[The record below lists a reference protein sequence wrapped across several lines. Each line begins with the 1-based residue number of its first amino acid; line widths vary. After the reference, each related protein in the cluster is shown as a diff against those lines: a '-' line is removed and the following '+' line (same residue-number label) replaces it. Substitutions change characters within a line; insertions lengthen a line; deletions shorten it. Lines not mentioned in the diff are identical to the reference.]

1 MSARD
6 GKDKAASP
14 FRQESLDR
22 AKSPEQLD
30 DYIRV
35 SNPGVWMVLG
45 AVLMLLLAGF
55 IWACCGRLVD
65 TMPTALVVQG
75 GHATC
80 YVAEDEVGQVAVGD
94 TVSADSAKGAV
105 ASVGTTPLSPDALA
119 AQLDEYAA
127 HKVNATSW
135 MFPVDVTIDL
145 PDGVYDAHVATSEFA
160 PISLILGG
168 AS

>member
-1 MSARD
+1 M
-6 GKDKAASP
+6 
-14 FRQESLDR
+14 
-22 AKSPEQLD
+22 
-30 DYIRV
+30 
-35 SNPGVWMVLG
+35 LG
-45 AVLMLLLAGF
+45 AVLLLLLAGF

-94 TVSADSAKGAV
+94 TVSADSAKGAR
-105 ASVGTTPLSPDALA
+105 SVRGNHAPLSRRTGRA
-119 AQLDEYAA
+119 AGRVRSAQGERNELDVSRRRDHRPARRR
-127 HKVNATSW
+127 ATMPMWPQASS
-135 MFPVDVTIDL
+135 L
-145 PDGVYDAHVATSEFA
+145 

>member
-45 AVLMLLLAGF
+45 AVLLLLLAGF

-80 YVAEDEVGQVAVGD
+80 YVAEDEVGPVSYTHLTLPTNREEYILVVAV
-94 TVSADSAKGAV
+94 TSRKQQQQY
-105 ASVGTTPLSPDALA
+105 LA
-119 AQLDEYAA
+119 CLRRLQ
-127 HKVNATSW
+127 K
-135 MFPVDVTIDL
+135 
-145 PDGVYDAHVATSEFA
+145 
-160 PISLILGG
+160 
-168 AS
+168 